1 MRWSK
6 PSKRAESSV
15 SARLSGELLHQRLV
29 ELAALWRERD
39 DAVGRKLAVDG
50 LERRGDDVDAQH
62 HPGAAAVRVVV
73 DLARRERRRVAVV
86 EDAEFELRG
95 RGPLRPAGA
104 PRSMRTRSE
113 RA

>member
-15 SARLSGELLHQRLV
+15 SAGSAGELLHERLV
-29 ELAALWRERD
+29 ELAALRRERD
-39 DAVGRKLAVDG
+39 DAMGRKVAVDG
-50 LERRGDDVDAQH
+50 LERRRHDVDAQH

-73 DLARRERRRVAVV
+73 DLTRGERRRVAVV
-86 EDAEFELRG
+86 EDAKLELRAED
-95 RGPLRPAGA
+95 RCDRPAL
-104 PRSMRTRSE
+104 RESTRTRPE